1 MTAFHGDTA
10 AEFVETAFDHRP
22 ARRNRRGLGFGPFED
37 ARHEREGLRVAF
49 ADVHRRPGRRRR
61 SRLRE
66 QDRELLRKCEGGTFG
81 PREEVAHLGRADQ
94 RVGVLESQVRAEQ
107 CVQCEHT
114 IDVEMIVDDELG
126 LDVIGIGDVSQAD
139 LGGAVGLVARIRL
152 VRYPM
157 AELDVAVTANAARIC
172 TVGED
177 DTVRSRARMVGADDV
192 EAIGHGGGHAVR
204 LRPQPHSRSTAP
216 PGQPVVC
223 AYRGRRGVPLRR
235 MRLHLRLDVRAG
247 HVRRVCRASR
257 RPRRVA
263 RGRTG
268 GRRAPEASTRGVVCA
283 RIRMSRPGCAARAAR
298 PGAVGPPGGRSG
310 APADGSGR
318 TSLHDGY
325 AEQHPADVARQLVDA
340 ASLFARDLDRLDRA
354 SWQRGIVYGYPP
366 PPRRRTL
373 EWVAVHTVHELRHHL
388 QDARASATGEPR
400 KYTRVD
406 LPP

>member
-1 MTAFHGDTA
+1 MSIDG
-10 AEFVETAFDHRP
+10 
-22 ARRNRRGLGFGPFED
+22 
-37 ARHEREGLRVAF
+37 
-49 ADVHRRPGRRRR
+49 
-61 SRLRE
+61 
-66 QDRELLRKCEGGTFG
+66 
-81 PREEVAHLGRADQ
+81 
-94 RVGVLESQVRAEQ
+94 RVGDAAAVSTNRIESCCASAKEGRSAHARKSPISAAPISVSACSSGQVRAEQ

-177 DTVRSRARMVGADDV
+177 HTVRRRARMLGADDV

-204 LRPQPHSRSTAP
+204 LRPQPHSRSTAR

-223 AYRGRRGVPLRR
+223 AYRCRRGVPLRR

-318 TSLHDGY
+318 TSLARRLRRAAPGRRRS
-325 AEQHPADVARQLVDA
+325 PARRRGLALRAAISIGSTERRGNA
-340 ASLFARDLDRLDRA
+340 ASSTA
-354 SWQRGIVYGYPP
+354 I
-366 PPRRRTL
+366 RRRLGAAPSSGWPYTPS
-373 EWVAVHTVHELRHHL
+373 T
-388 QDARASATGEPR
+388 SCATTCRMPERRQPVSRESTHG
-400 KYTRVD
+400 
-406 LPP
+406 